1 VEKDIVAYYKSYLMP
16 QNNNNNIQ
24 SRLKILCNEINR
36 HNIQYYN
43 YDNPI
48 ISDYEYDVLFK
59 ELIDLESKYPN
70 FIRNDSPS
78 QRVGNTPLKKFSS
91 IKHKIP
97 LLSLDNGMTE
107 EDLINFDKR
116 IKKNLNIS
124 SDIEYVLE
132 PKLDGLAV
140 ELIYE
145 NGIFKTGSTRGDG
158 FLGENIT
165 QNLKTI
171 NQIPLNINNTFKTIE
186 IRGEVFINKSDFI
199 KLNKKD

>member
-1 VEKDIVAYYKSYLMP
+1 
-16 QNNNNNIQ
+16 
-24 SRLKILCNEINR
+24 
-36 HNIQYYN
+36 
-43 YDNPI
+43 
-48 ISDYEYDVLFK
+48 
-59 ELIDLESKYPN
+59 
-70 FIRNDSPS
+70 
-78 QRVGNTPLKKFSS
+78 
-91 IKHKIP
+91 
-97 LLSLDNGMTE
+97 MTE

-116 IKKNLNIS
+116 IKKNLNVS

-145 NGIFKTGSTRGDG
+145 NGIFTTGSTRGDG

-186 IRGEVFINKSDFI
+186 IRVKFLLINLI
-199 KLNKKD
+199 LLN